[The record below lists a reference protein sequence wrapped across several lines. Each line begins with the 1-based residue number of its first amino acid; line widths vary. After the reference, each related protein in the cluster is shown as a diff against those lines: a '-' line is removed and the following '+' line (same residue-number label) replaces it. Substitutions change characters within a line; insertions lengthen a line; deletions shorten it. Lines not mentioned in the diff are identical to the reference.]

1 MSLENKL
8 KTDLEQRK
16 LAQAEKEKTI
26 ELEKNNELHAQ
37 VGNLTQE
44 KNEWEQNLEDL
55 ESGYKT
61 ADSSLQELKNNRKKI
76 DTIYTN
82 PDYME
87 VIGNKSKAEFIQEN
101 EDEEEIKTYRGQEN
115 KVRESV
121 GALSG
126 LKSFFKE
133 KLQNLDFRGGK
144 KDGESPRQ
152 ESIKK
157 IKEEISEKNKNI
169 STLYEQTTEGKQ
181 ELVEKRK
188 QEIIKFHE
196 KETKNDYR
204 ANYAQVYDWDI
215 NKAKE
220 YGEDLVKDSLIE
232 LNQNKINEYIEQET
246 KKDGLDKKIAF
257 IEFADQYPKDMRK
270 VEDELN
276 VLSSEVKEVGEKL
289 SQIFEKDE
297 KVLARFREY
306 YRGTGFKDSGIQ
318 VVNNALKYLNGDY
331 FSSSNESD
339 YFKNKINEVVGYKN
353 KAFDTILKKDHLDK
367 YQDFSNSDIVN
378 PEYVMKQIAEAR
390 LVLQE
395 VEKMVSTDPFQL
407 LEQKNTDIKKLITVE
422 NLPKNV
428 NETFYV
434 DRKIVDYFNKEGN
447 LSLFKKQTQAEQQL
461 MENKRHDMQA
471 NVALE
476 IESNWSDK
484 KLQNFTNEN
493 HGFIEKLKDIKY
505 KKQVASELSSDLSVL
520 NPGMYKDRQIEVTS
534 KISKSGYGNRTENN
548 IYLTSQVR
556 EKYSDIRTEINALEQ
571 KKQSLENEISENKNT
586 KRGMLNKKK
595 LEADLIEKKNSYKE
609 IVAELETKKVL
620 ADNMRNEMDYIQK
633 IQGMVYKHLQW
644 TNIDLLNGTMTVTEF
659 IDKARERLQQ
669 IQQEKSS
676 PVDEEKNKEYEALSA
691 RLAEI
696 KNLWNGKQVWQN
708 INK

>member
-8 KTDLEQRK
+8 KTDLEQKK
-16 LAQAEKEKTI
+16 LVQAEKAKI
-26 ELEKNNELHAQ
+26 VELEKNNELHTQ
-37 VGNLTQE
+37 IGSLTQE
-44 KNEWEQNLEDL
+44 KNEWEQNLGNL
-55 ESGYKT
+55 ESGYKNS
-61 ADSSLQELKNNRKKI
+61 DSSMQELKKHRKKI

-82 PDYME
+82 PDYAD
-87 VIGNKSKAEFIQEN
+87 VIGEKSKAEFIQEN
-101 EDEEEIKTYRGQEN
+101 VEEEEIKDYRGQEN
-115 KVRESV
+115 KARESV

-133 KLQNLDFRGGK
+133 KLGNLDFRGGK
-144 KDGESPRQ
+144 KNGESPRQ

-204 ANYAQVYDWDI
+204 ANYARVYDWDI

-407 LEQKNTDIKKLITVE
+407 LDKKNDDVKKLIPAE

-447 LSLFKKQTQAEQQL
+447 LSLFKKQTQAEQQQL
-461 MENKRHDMQA
+461 ENKKHDLQV

-493 HGFIEKLKDIKY
+493 YGFIEKLKDNKN
-505 KKQVASELSSDLSVL
+505 KKQVASKLSSDLSVL
-520 NPGMYKDRQIEVTS
+520 NPGMYKDRQVEVTS
-534 KISKSGYGNRTENN
+534 KNSKSGYGGRTE
-548 IYLTSQVR
+548 YYTSLYPQVR
-556 EKYSDIRTEINALEQ
+556 DKYSDIRTEIDNLKN
-571 KKQSLENEISENKNT
+571 KKQSLENEIRGNENT
-586 KRGMLNKKK
+586 KRGILNKKK

-609 IVAELETKKVL
+609 LVAELETKTAL
-620 ADNMRNEMDYIQK
+620 AENMREEMDYIQK
-633 IQGMVYKHLQW
+633 IQSMVNNQLQW

-659 IDKARERLQQ
+659 IDKAKEKLQQ
-669 IQQEKSS
+669 IQQEQLS
-676 PVDEEKNKEYEALSA
+676 PADEEKNKEYEALSA